1 MILREIIKEKLAT
14 GSLKGLSNDLF
25 TILSFP
31 CPVRLQHLIELVW
44 TGKLFGASFACLGLG
59 LSTGKPFRTYWAL
72 KDAKG
77 PELSSVVSE
86 SW

>member
-1 MILREIIKEKLAT
+1 MVLWVFSAATAEKLAVQY
-14 GSLKGLSNDLF
+14 F
-25 TILSFP
+25 AQY
-31 CPVRLQHLIELVW
+31 QHLIELVW